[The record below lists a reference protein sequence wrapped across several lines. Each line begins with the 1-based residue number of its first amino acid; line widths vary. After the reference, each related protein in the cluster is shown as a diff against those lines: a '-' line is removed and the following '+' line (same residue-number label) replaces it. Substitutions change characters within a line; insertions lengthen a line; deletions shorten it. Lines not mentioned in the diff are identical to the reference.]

1 MGSHLSAT
9 VREALTMSSNLEYQ
23 VNNGFQGDEE
33 STYPK
38 LPEENSNGYHVNHA
52 YTASEGDLKIEK
64 GAGVLPVPKVEGD
77 EDQTVEERGQWSNQF
92 EFILSTVGYAV
103 GLGNVW
109 RFPYLAY
116 QNGGGSFL
124 LPYAI
129 MLFFAGLPLFFME
142 LALGQYTG
150 QGPTRVFG
158 RLAPAFKGLG
168 YAMIAATC
176 FVAIYYNVIMAW
188 TLFYMFSGF
197 QSTLPWQN
205 CTEGINSYA
214 CNNASLGNMSVSP
227 AEDYFNY
234 VMLNLEDSTS
244 WSNFGTL
251 SWQLLLCLIASWT
264 IVCLALIKGVQ
275 SSGKVVYFTAIFPF
289 VVLIILFIFGLT
301 LEGAHEGIMFYL
313 TPDPEKLKDVKVW
326 KAAATQIFCSLGPC
340 FGGLVTLA
348 SYNKFNNN
356 CHRDAILVSFIN
368 CGTSVFVGFVVFSFV
383 GFMAHIANT
392 TPDQVVKSGPA
403 LAFIAYPEAMTKMP
417 VPQLWSFLFFFMLLT
432 LGLDSMFTF
441 VETVTTAIMDHYKWL
456 GPHKHW
462 VVIGVCGA
470 GFILGLSMCAQ
481 GGILMFTLIDATC
494 ASWNIL
500 VFAIIELILVSWLYG
515 VDNFLDNIREMKM
528 NLPKPVEWYW
538 KICWTVVT
546 PLLLTLVLVLQFVFA
561 EDVKYGEYKF
571 PEEVQALGWIIG
583 CTSTAFIPGIG
594 IWQYIR
600 RNRKGKNIGLAMFK
614 PTHRWGPAVGTT
626 QSLANLADATKA

>member
-1 MGSHLSAT
+1 MENQAYVNDAFENGANNK
-9 VREALTMSSNLEYQ
+9 SN
-23 VNNGFQGDEE
+23 NNFEFAEKKAHHITDGQPSVFPTG
-33 STYPK
+33 TYPVISQVQDTPK
-38 LPEENSNGYHVNHA
+38 PPERA
-52 YTASEGDLKIEK
+52 
-64 GAGVLPVPKVEGD
+64 
-77 EDQTVEERGQWSNQF
+77 QWSNQF

-103 GLGNVW
+103 GLGNIW

-116 QNGGGSFL
+116 ENGGGSFL
-124 LPYAI
+124 VPYTI

-142 LALGQYTG
+142 LCLGQYSG

-168 YAMIAATC
+168 YAMLGATA
-176 FVAIYYNVIMAW
+176 FVSIYYNVIMAW

-197 QSTLPWQN
+197 SETLPWSN
-205 CTEGINSYA
+205 CTAANSPH
-214 CNNASLGNMSVSP
+214 CGFDNSSVSP

-234 VMLNLEDSTS
+234 VMLGRDESIT
-244 WSNFGTL
+244 WSNFGPM
-251 SWQLLLCLIASWT
+251 SWQLVLCLLGSW
-264 IVCLALIKGVQ
+264 IVVCLALIKGVQ

-289 VVLIILFIFGLT
+289 IVLIILFIFGLT
-301 LEGAHEGIMFYL
+301 LEGAADGISYYIK
-313 TPDPEKLKDVKVW
+313 PDFSRLDDVKVW
-326 KAAATQIFCSLGPC
+326 KAAATQIFFSLGPT
-340 FGGLVTLA
+340 FGGLITLA
-348 SYNKFNNN
+348 SYNKFDNN
-356 CHRDAILVSFIN
+356 CHRDALLVSFLN
-368 CGTSVFVGFVVFSFV
+368 CGTSVFAGFVVFSFI
-383 GFMAHIANT
+383 GFMANVQGKDVAN
-392 TPDQVVKSGPA
+392 VVESGPA
-403 LAFIAYPEAMTKMP
+403 LAFIAYPDALASMP
-417 VPQLWSFLFFFMLLT
+417 VPQLWSFLFFLMLLT

-441 VETVTTAIMDHYKWL
+441 VETITTAFMDHFDKL
-456 GPHKHW
+456 APHKHW
-462 VVIGVCGA
+462 VVIGVCA
-470 GFILGLSMCAQ
+470 SGFVLGLSMCSA
-481 GGILMFTLIDATC
+481 GGIYMFTLIDATC

-583 CTSTAFIPGIG
+583 CTSTAFIPAIG

>member
-1 MGSHLSAT
+1 MSYRNDGYDGGDSFESKQKNVNYNVNQAYSSSEQDGEVKINGAYNGS
-9 VREALTMSSNLEYQ
+9 
-23 VNNGFQGDEE
+23 
-33 STYPK
+33 K
-38 LPEENSNGYHVNHA
+38 
-52 YTASEGDLKIEK
+52 
-64 GAGVLPVPKVEGD
+64 LPVPMVASVSVEP
-77 EDQTVEERGQWSNQF
+77 EQPERGQWSNQF

-116 QNGGGSFL
+116 ENGGGSFL
-124 LPYAI
+124 LPYTI

-142 LALGQYTG
+142 LSLGQYTG

-176 FVAIYYNVIMAW
+176 FVGIYYNVIMAW
-188 TLFYMFSGF
+188 TIFYMFSGF
-197 QSTLPWQN
+197 ASELPWAN
-205 CTEGINSYA
+205 CTEGVNSYA
-214 CNNASLGNMSVSP
+214 CNNASLGNASVSP

-234 VMLNLEDSTS
+234 VMLNLEDTTS
-244 WSNFGTL
+244 WSNFGTV
-251 SWQLLLCLIASWT
+251 SWQLVLCLIASWT

-301 LEGAHEGIMFYL
+301 LEGAHDGIMFYL

-326 KAAATQIFCSLGPC
+326 KAAATQIFYSLGPC

-368 CGTSVFVGFVVFSFV
+368 CGTSVFAGFVVFSFV

-456 GPHKHW
+456 SPHKHW
-462 VVIGVCGA
+462 VVIGTCTA
-470 GFILGLSMCAQ
+470 GMILGLSMTAQ
-481 GGILMFTLIDATC
+481 GGIYMFTLIDATC

-500 VFAIIELILVSWLYG
+500 LFAIMELVLVAWMYGADRLMENIHEMGILRTDKASSAFSKYFTIG
-515 VDNFLDNIREMKM
+515 MK
-528 NLPKPVEWYW
+528 WYW
-538 KICWTVVT
+538 KICWCFIT
-546 PLLLTLVLVLQFVFA
+546 PILLSVVLVLQFVFTKP
-561 EDVKYGEYKF
+561 VSYKGETF
-571 PEEVQALGWIIG
+571 PDDIQALGWLCG
-583 CTSTAFIPGIG
+583 VFSVLFIPAITVY
-594 IWQYIR
+594 QYVR
-600 RNRKGKNIGLAMFK
+600 RYRKGKDIGWAMFK
-614 PTHRWGPAVGTT
+614 PTRRWGPVAGAAV
-626 QSLANLADATKA
+626 TKQPMA